1 MGVKNLMT
9 LDTQERLPVNP
20 ITPSSSRLSSDELN
34 VLEKLGQDVVTINLD
49 ITLKPVTWI
58 ALQKYALKN
67 DCSLSAALENG
78 LEASD
83 DVASSINIRQ
93 SER

>member
-1 MGVKNLMT
+1 MT
-9 LDTQERLPVNP
+9 VDTQERLP
-20 ITPSSSRLSSDELN
+20 ITPVSPSSARLSSDELN

-78 LEASD
+78 LEESD
-83 DVASSINIRQ
+83 DVASSIDIRQ

>member
-1 MGVKNLMT
+1 MT

-78 LEASD
+78 LEVSD

>member
-1 MGVKNLMT
+1 MT
-9 LDTQERLPVNP
+9 VNTQERLPIKHVS
-20 ITPSSSRLSSDELN
+20 TSSARLSSDELN

-67 DCSLSAALENG
+67 DCSLSTALESG
-78 LEASD
+78 LEESD
-83 DVASSINIRQ
+83 QVASAIDIRQ